1 MGDIV
6 KMNNGIEM
14 EIIDHIEP
22 IIVTRTR
29 WDLPEHGFILEAK
42 ARIKEKDQY
51 FFLIESDGEFAFR
64 VCGSSYLEFYN
75 AAYEDPEY
83 KGYFD
88 IIEEFLTK
96 EEIKEEYQE
105 VFNVL
110 YALGK
115 CVAGGIKV
123 PVIEAQDTNKI
134 NGVPDVTNENL
145 PF

>member
-6 KMNNGIEM
+6 KMNNGTEM
-14 EIIDHIEP
+14 EIIDLIEP
-22 IIVTRTR
+22 ITVTRTR
-29 WDLPEHGFILEAK
+29 WDKPEHGFILEAK

-96 EEIKEEYQE
+96 EEIKDEYRDI
-105 VFNVL
+105 FNAL

-115 CVAGGIKV
+115 CVAADIKV
-123 PVIEAQDTNKI
+123 PVIESQDI
-134 NGVPDVTNENL
+134 NQSNDVFETTNEDL

>member
-6 KMNNGIEM
+6 KMNNGTEM
-14 EIIDHIEP
+14 EIIDLIET
-22 IIVTRTR
+22 ITVTRTR
-29 WDLPEHGFILEAK
+29 WDKPEHGFILEAK

-51 FFLIESDGEFAFR
+51 FFLVESDGEFAFR

-83 KGYFD
+83 KSYFD

-96 EEIKEEYQE
+96 EEIKDEYRDI
-105 VFNVL
+105 FNAL

-115 CVAGGIKV
+115 CVAADIKV
-123 PVIEAQDTNKI
+123 PVIESQDI
-134 NGVPDVTNENL
+134 NQSNDVFETTNEDL

>member
-1 MGDIV
+1 MEDIV
-6 KMNNGIEM
+6 RMNNGIEM
-14 EIIDHIEP
+14 EVIDTINT
-22 IIVTRTR
+22 IYVTRTR
-29 WDLPEHGFILEAK
+29 WDMPEHGFILEAK
-42 ARIKEKDQY
+42 AKIKEKDQY
-51 FFLIESDGEFAFR
+51 FFLVESDGEFAFR

-96 EEIKEEYQE
+96 EDVKEEYRDI
-105 VFNVL
+105 FNAL

-115 CVAGGIKV
+115 CIAADIKV
-123 PVIEAQDTNKI
+123 PVNKDDDEEKATGKKEDLPQD
-134 NGVPDVTNENL
+134 L